1 MRRMAG
7 YAIGFAMHADRVCG
21 CLRLLVTLHASR
33 SRIGA
38 PLRHALRRSINVF
51 GIDRRLGAEAMA
63 LQTTRQRYRVA
74 RLRLPMH
81 KFSMVLVASCAHRR
95 SGLTEVSIVT
105 ALAGDFCVAQMG
117 EMANALAN

>member
-38 PLRHALRRSINVF
+38 PLRRSINVF